1 MKKSTIK
8 RRKRVVP
15 AYPDAPKPDHGTS
28 QANVSTSPE
37 PVSPTQEPQ
46 QESNDGAPAPKRRRP
61 PPTVDYTGYV
71 PESTSGN
78 AEASIPRPIDD
89 YTVQAQLAAAAAEGM
104 QLDPALTDA
113 GRPQQEEAAAE
124 DPKDRTAAD
133 TTDDE
138 VKREALRAERRTQL
152 MREAE
157 VMRAALR
164 AKEREI
170 DELT

>member
-15 AYPDAPKPDHGTS
+15 AYPDTPKPDHGTS

-71 PESTSGN
+71 PEYTSGN

-113 GRPQQEEAAAE
+113 GRPQQEEAAA
-124 DPKDRTAAD
+124 D